1 MRRVNDSRFRV
12 TKNQFPINL
21 NLEGRSC
28 LVVGAGRIGLRKTEQ
43 LLAAGA
49 RVTVVAPEVVS
60 DFAGLPVTLHQR
72 AFELTDLDGQRLV
85 ITATGNRELDQL
97 IYDNCEE
104 RVIWI
109 NSADD
114 PERCAFT
121 LPAVVRRGDLMVT
134 VSTGGNSPALSSWMR
149 QKLEAL
155 VGPEFEEVVNEL
167 AQERVLIHADGRS
180 TEDIDWK
187 PIIEKIVASH
197 NIHMSCPRESL
208 QGTVTG

>member
-1 MRRVNDSRFRV
+1 M

-49 RVTVVAPEVVS
+49 QVTVVAPEVVG

-97 IYDNCEE
+97 IYDTCED
-104 RVIWI
+104 RGIWI

-167 AQERVLIHADGRS
+167 AQERVLIHAEGRS

-208 QGTVTG
+208 QGTVTA

>member
-1 MRRVNDSRFRV
+1 M

-49 RVTVVAPEVVS
+49 RVTVVAPEVDG
-60 DFAGLPVTLHQR
+60 DFAELPVTIHQR
-72 AFELTDLDGQRLV
+72 EFDLSDLDGRRLV

-97 IYDNCEE
+97 IYDTCEE
-104 RVIWI
+104 RGIWI

-114 PERCAFT
+114 PDRCAFT

-167 AQERVLIHADGRS
+167 AQERELIHAEGRS

-197 NIHMSCPRESL
+197 DIHMSCPRESL
-208 QGTVTG
+208 HGTVTA

>member
-1 MRRVNDSRFRV
+1 V

-43 LLAAGA
+43 LLATGA
-49 RVTVVAPEVVS
+49 RVTVVAPEVVG
-60 DFAGLPVTLHQR
+60 DFAGLPVTIHQR

-97 IYDNCEE
+97 IYDTCEE
-104 RVIWI
+104 RGIWI

-114 PERCAFT
+114 PDRCAFT

-208 QGTVTG
+208 QGTVTA

>member
-1 MRRVNDSRFRV
+1 V

-49 RVTVVAPEVVS
+49 IVTVVAPQVVDEFS
-60 DFAGLPVTLHQR
+60 GLAVTIHQR
-72 AFELTDLDGQRLV
+72 AFELADLDQQRLV
-85 ITATGNRELDQL
+85 ITATGNRDLDQL
-97 IYDNCEE
+97 IYDTCEE
-104 RVIWI
+104 RGIWI

-149 QKLEAL
+149 QKLESL
-155 VGPEFEEVVNEL
+155 VGPEFEEVVQEL
-167 AQERVLIHADGRS
+167 ALERQHIHNQGRS
-180 TEDIDWK
+180 TEDINWK

-197 NIHMSCPRESL
+197 GIHMSCPREIL
-208 QGTVTG
+208 NTVVST

>member
-1 MRRVNDSRFRV
+1 M

-49 RVTVVAPEVVS
+49 IGTVVAPEVVS
-60 DFAGLPVTLHQR
+60 DFAGLPVTIHQR
-72 AFELTDLDGQRLV
+72 AFELIDLDGQRLV

-97 IYDNCEE
+97 IYDTCEE
-104 RVIWI
+104 RGIWI

-114 PERCAFT
+114 PDRCAFT

-180 TEDIDWK
+180 TEDVDWK

-197 NIHMSCPRESL
+197 NIHMSCPRESF
-208 QGTVTG
+208 QGTVTA

>member
-1 MRRVNDSRFRV
+1 M

-49 RVTVVAPEVVS
+49 IVTVVAPQVV
-60 DFAGLPVTLHQR
+60 DEFAGLPVTILR
-72 AFELTDLDGQRLV
+72 RNFMISDLDGQRLV
-85 ITATGNRELDQL
+85 ITATGSPDVDQK
-97 IYDNCEE
+97 IYDECEA
-104 RVIWI
+104 RGLWI

-155 VGPEFEEVVNEL
+155 VGAEFEFVVQEL
-167 AQERVLIHADGRS
+167 ALERQRIHSQGRS

-187 PIIEKIVASH
+187 PIIEAIVANH
-197 NIHMSCPRESL
+197 GIHMSCPREIL
-208 QGTVTG
+208 DTVVST

>member
-1 MRRVNDSRFRV
+1 M

-49 RVTVVAPEVVS
+49 IVTVVALEVVS
-60 DFAGLPVTLHQR
+60 DFAGLPVTICQR
-72 AFELTDLDGQRLV
+72 AFELPDLDGQRLV

-97 IYDNCEE
+97 IYDTCEE
-104 RVIWI
+104 RGVWI

-114 PERCAFT
+114 PDRCAFT

-167 AQERVLIHADGRS
+167 AHERELIHAEGRS

-197 NIHMSCPRESL
+197 DIHMSCPRESL
-208 QGTVTG
+208 QGSVPA

>member
-1 MRRVNDSRFRV
+1 M

-49 RVTVVAPEVVS
+49 IVTVVAPQVLDE
-60 DFAGLPVTLHQR
+60 FAGLAVTIHQR
-72 AFELTDLDGQRLV
+72 AFELADLDQQRLV
-85 ITATGNRELDQL
+85 ITATGNRDLDQL
-97 IYDNCEE
+97 IYDTCEE
-104 RVIWI
+104 RGIWV

-155 VGPEFEEVVNEL
+155 VGPEFEEVVKEL
-167 AQERVLIHADGRS
+167 AQERELIHADGRS
-180 TEDIDWK
+180 TEDINWK

-197 NIHMSCPRESL
+197 NIHMSCPREVL
-208 QGTVTG
+208 NTVVST

>member
-1 MRRVNDSRFRV
+1 M

-21 NLEGRSC
+21 NLDGRSC

-43 LLAAGA
+43 LLATGA

-60 DFAGLPVTLHQR
+60 DFVGLPVTIHQR

-97 IYDNCEE
+97 IYDTCDE
-104 RVIWI
+104 RGIWI

-114 PERCAFT
+114 PDRCAFT

-167 AQERVLIHADGRS
+167 AHERELIHAEGRS

-197 NIHMSCPRESL
+197 DIHMSCPRESL
-208 QGTVTG
+208 QGSVPA

>member
-1 MRRVNDSRFRV
+1 V

-49 RVTVVAPEVVS
+49 RVTVVAPEVIG
-60 DFAGLPVTLHQR
+60 DFAGLPVTIHQR

-97 IYDNCEE
+97 IYDTCDE
-104 RVIWI
+104 RGIWI

-114 PERCAFT
+114 PDRCAFT

-167 AQERVLIHADGRS
+167 AHERELIHAEGRS

-197 NIHMSCPRESL
+197 DIHMSCPRESL
-208 QGTVTG
+208 QGSVPA

>member
-1 MRRVNDSRFRV
+1 M

-28 LVVGAGRIGLRKTEQ
+28 LVIGAGRIGLRKTEQ

-60 DFAGLPVTLHQR
+60 DFAGLPVTIHQR

-97 IYDNCEE
+97 IYDTCED
-104 RVIWI
+104 RGIWI

-167 AQERVLIHADGRS
+167 AQERGLIHADGRS

-208 QGTVTG
+208 QGTVTA

>member
-1 MRRVNDSRFRV
+1 V

-49 RVTVVAPEVVS
+49 RVTVVAPEVVG
-60 DFAGLPVTLHQR
+60 DFVGLPVTLHQR

-97 IYDNCEE
+97 IYDTCEE
-104 RVIWI
+104 RGIWI

-149 QKLEAL
+149 QKLESL

-208 QGTVTG
+208 QGSVTA

>member
-1 MRRVNDSRFRV
+1 V

-43 LLAAGA
+43 LLATGA
-49 RVTVVAPEVVS
+49 RVTVVAPDVVG
-60 DFAGLPVTLHQR
+60 DFSALPVTVHQR

-97 IYDNCEE
+97 IYDTCEE
-104 RVIWI
+104 RGIWI

-208 QGTVTG
+208 QGTVTA

>member
-1 MRRVNDSRFRV
+1 M

-49 RVTVVAPEVVS
+49 IVTVVAPEVVS
-60 DFAGLPVTLHQR
+60 DFAGLPVTIHQR
-72 AFELTDLDGQRLV
+72 AFELPDLDGQRLV

-97 IYDNCEE
+97 IFDTCEE
-104 RVIWI
+104 RGVWI

-114 PERCAFT
+114 PDRCAFT

-167 AQERVLIHADGRS
+167 AQERELIHAEGRS

-208 QGTVTG
+208 QGSVPA

>member
-1 MRRVNDSRFRV
+1 M

-49 RVTVVAPEVVS
+49 IVTVVAPEVVS
-60 DFAGLPVTLHQR
+60 EFAGLAVTIHQR
-72 AFELTDLDGQRLV
+72 AFELADLDQQRLV
-85 ITATGNRELDQL
+85 ITATGNRDLDQM
-97 IYDNCEE
+97 IYDTCEE
-104 RVIWI
+104 RGIWV

-167 AQERVLIHADGRS
+167 AQERELIHADGRS
-180 TEDIDWK
+180 TEDINWK

-197 NIHMSCPRESL
+197 NIHMSCPREVL
-208 QGTVTG
+208 NTVVST